1 MAKKQIK
8 QSETVEIRR
17 SQINLNPFNPKRHT
31 DKKVQEQKKNFMRVG
46 FMGGI
51 TWNRATGNLIDGHRR
66 IKAMDLYY
74 SYDCTPETDYSV
86 KVEAVELDEKQE
98 KEQMTYMAL
107 GNTKADYQLI
117 AEYLPEIDYT
127 VAGIDEYD
135 LAQIQTF
142 IPQAGDVPRIE
153 SFDDLIQPSES
164 GPLADEIDESS
175 DLSQEESVSVDE
187 LTDDEKKAKIKEAK
201 QKQKEAAGER
211 YSKLTSY
218 VTISFSSSEEKRMF
232 CELAGI
238 GEDEK
243 FIQGNKILE
252 MIE

>member
-1 MAKKQIK
+1 MAKKRIK
-8 QSETVEIRR
+8 QSETVEIKR

-31 DKKVQEQKKNFMRVG
+31 DKKVQEQKKNFLRVG

-74 SYDCTPETDYSV
+74 SYDGTPETDYSV

-142 IPQAGDVPRIE
+142 IPHVDDIPRIE

-164 GPLADEIDESS
+164 GPLTGGIGEDS
-175 DLSQEESVSVDE
+175 DLDAEASASNE

-211 YSKLTSY
+211 YGELTSY
-218 VTISFSSSEEKRMF
+218 VTISFSSAEEKRMF

>member
-1 MAKKQIK
+1 
-8 QSETVEIRR
+8 
-17 SQINLNPFNPKRHT
+17 
-31 DKKVQEQKKNFMRVG
+31 MRVG

-51 TWNRATGNLIDGHRR
+51 TWNRSTGNLIDGHRR
-66 IKAMDLYY
+66 IKAMDLCY
-74 SYDCTPETDYSV
+74 SYDGTPETDYLV

-117 AEYLPEIDYT
+117 AEYLPEIDYS

-135 LAQIQTF
+135 LEQIQSF
-142 IPQAGDVPRIE
+142 IPQAADIMRVE
-153 SFDDLIQPSES
+153 SFDDLIEPSDA
-164 GPLADEIDESS
+164 GPRTDEATNENA
-175 DLSQEESVSVDE
+175 
-187 LTDDEKKAKIKEAK
+187 LTDSEKKAKIKAAK

-211 YSKLTSY
+211 YGELTSY
-218 VTISFSSSEEKRMF
+218 VTISFSSAEEKRMF
-232 CELAGI
+232 CDLAGI

>member
-1 MAKKQIK
+1 
-8 QSETVEIRR
+8 
-17 SQINLNPFNPKRHT
+17 
-31 DKKVQEQKKNFMRVG
+31 MRVG

-51 TWNRATGNLIDGHRR
+51 TWNRSTGNLIDGHRR

-74 SYDCTPETDYSV
+74 SYDGTAETDYLV

-117 AEYLPEIDYT
+117 AEYLPEIDYS

-135 LAQIQTF
+135 LEQIQSF
-142 IPQAGDVPRIE
+142 IPQAADIMRVE
-153 SFDDLIQPSES
+153 SFDDLIEPLDT
-164 GPLADEIDESS
+164 GPRADETTNENA
-175 DLSQEESVSVDE
+175 
-187 LTDDEKKAKIKEAK
+187 LTDSEKKAQIKAAK

-211 YSKLTSY
+211 YGELTSY
-218 VTISFSSSEEKRMF
+218 VTISFSSAEEKRMF
-232 CELAGI
+232 CDLAGI

>member
-17 SQINLNPFNPKRHT
+17 SKINLNPFNPKRHT
-31 DKKVQEQKKNFMRVG
+31 DRKVQEQKKNFIRVG

-66 IKAMDLYY
+66 IKAMDSYY
-74 SYDCTPETDYSV
+74 SYDGTPETDYSV

-98 KEQMTYMAL
+98 KEQMTYMPL

-127 VAGIDEYD
+127 VSGIDEYD
-135 LAQIQTF
+135 LTQIRSF
-142 IPQAGDVPRIE
+142 IPQADEVPRIE
-153 SFDDLIQPSES
+153 SYDDLLEAS
-164 GPLADEIDESS
+164 GNDG
-175 DLSQEESVSVDE
+175 
-187 LTDDEKKAKIKEAK
+187 KKAKIKEAK

-211 YSKLTSY
+211 YGELTSY
-218 VTISFSSSEEKRMF
+218 VTISFSSAEEKRMF

-238 GEDEK
+238 SEDEK
-243 FIQGNKILE
+243 FIQGNKVLE

>member
-1 MAKKQIK
+1 MSTSKSRITNMAKKSIK

-74 SYDCTPETDYSV
+74 SYDGTPETDYPV

-117 AEYLPEIDYT
+117 AEYLPEIVYT

-135 LAQIQTF
+135 LTQIRSF
-142 IPQAGDVPRIE
+142 IPLADDVPRIE
-153 SFDDLIQPSES
+153 SFDDLLEVPDIGPGKGTSTSEDA
-164 GPLADEIDESS
+164 PAN
-175 DLSQEESVSVDE
+175 
-187 LTDDEKKAKIKEAK
+187 DEKKAKIKEAK

-211 YSKLTSY
+211 YSELTSY
-218 VTISFSSSEEKRMF
+218 VTISFSSAEEKRMF

-238 GEDEK
+238 SEDEK
-243 FIQGNKILE
+243 FIQGNKVLE

>member
-1 MAKKQIK
+1 
-8 QSETVEIRR
+8 
-17 SQINLNPFNPKRHT
+17 
-31 DKKVQEQKKNFMRVG
+31 
-46 FMGGI
+46 MGGI
-51 TWNRATGNLIDGHRR
+51 TWNRSTGNLIDGHRR

-74 SYDCTPETDYSV
+74 SYDGTAETDYLV

-117 AEYLPEIDYT
+117 AEYLPEIDYS

-135 LAQIQTF
+135 LEQIQSF
-142 IPQAGDVPRIE
+142 IPQAADIMRVE
-153 SFDDLIQPSES
+153 SFDDLIEPLDT
-164 GPLADEIDESS
+164 GPRADETTNENA
-175 DLSQEESVSVDE
+175 
-187 LTDDEKKAKIKEAK
+187 LTDSEKKAQIKAAK

-211 YSKLTSY
+211 YGELTSY
-218 VTISFSSSEEKRMF
+218 VTISFSSAEEKRMF
-232 CELAGI
+232 CDLAGI

>member
-74 SYDCTPETDYSV
+74 SYDGTPETDYLV

-142 IPQAGDVPRIE
+142 IPQADDVPRIE

-164 GPLADEIDESS
+164 GPLTEEDDGT
-175 DLSQEESVSVDE
+175 DLSQEESVSGNE
-187 LTDDEKKAKIKEAK
+187 LTDDKKKAKIKDAK

-211 YSKLTSY
+211 YNELTSY
-218 VTISFSSSEEKRMF
+218 VTISFSSAEEKRMF

>member
-1 MAKKQIK
+1 MTKKQIK

-51 TWNRATGNLIDGHRR
+51 TWNRTTGNLIDGHRR
-66 IKAMDLYY
+66 IKAMDLYH
-74 SYDCTPETDYSV
+74 SYDGTLETDYSV

-153 SFDDLIQPSES
+153 SFDDLIQPSNS
-164 GPLADEIDESS
+164 GPLTEEDDDS
-175 DLSQEESVSVDE
+175 DLSQEESVSVND

-211 YSKLTSY
+211 YSELTSY
-218 VTISFSSSEEKRMF
+218 VTISFSSAEEKRMF

>member
-1 MAKKQIK
+1 MAKKHIK

-17 SQINLNPFNPKRHT
+17 SQISLNPFNPKRHT
-31 DKKVQEQKKNFMRVG
+31 DRKVQEQKKNFMRVG

-74 SYDCTPETDYSV
+74 SYDGTPEADYSV

-117 AEYLPEIDYT
+117 AEYLPEIDYA

-135 LAQIQTF
+135 LTQIRSF
-142 IPQAGDVPRIE
+142 IPQADEVPRIE
-153 SFDDLIQPSES
+153 SFDDLLEAAVN
-164 GPLADEIDESS
+164 GPLMGKGTFASED
-175 DLSQEESVSVDE
+175 VP
-187 LTDDEKKAKIKEAK
+187 TDDEKKAKIKEAK

-211 YSKLTSY
+211 YGELTSY
-218 VTISFSSSEEKRMF
+218 VTISFSSAEEKRMF

-243 FIQGNKILE
+243 FIQGNKVLE